1 MSITLDGITLPEDLF
16 WSDETAPWKVGQ
28 TLSPTLSGALVIQES
43 AMQVGRPI
51 TLESQQNGNV
61 YVAMVTRATVDAL
74 LAKEAVAGA
83 AAMTLAIPRF
93 NGSTSTFQ
101 VRWRRTD
108 GPAIEA
114 TPMTFAAPIAPTDW
128 YSITLRLVQV

>member
-1 MSITLDGITLPEDLF
+1 MSITLDGIELPDDLN
-16 WSDETAPWKVGQ
+16 WSDETAPWKVAQ
-28 TLSPTLSGALVIQES
+28 TATPTLSGALVIQES

-51 TLESQQNGNV
+51 TLESQQDGAAW
-61 YVAMVTRATVDAL
+61 VAMVPRATVDAL

-83 AAMTLAIPRF
+83 AAMTLTVPRYD
-93 NGSTSTFQ
+93 GSTASYQ

-114 TPMTFAAPIAPTDW
+114 KPMKFIVPAAPTDW
-128 YSITLRLVQV
+128 YSLTLRLVQV